1 MIKTTEI
8 QYLRVYE
15 SSNLCTV
22 VNVVRYCKEEIN
34 EFCFTNGRDLTP
46 SGLHGNNIHV
56 LCTVEYTFFIA
67 IHVQSFNTF
76 YLLFAEIF
84 LIL

>member
-1 MIKTTEI
+1 M
-8 QYLRVYE
+8 YE

-22 VNVVRYCKEEIN
+22 VNVVIDKEEIN
-34 EFCFTNGRDLTP
+34 DFCFTNGRDLTP
-46 SGLHGNNIHV
+46 SGLHGNNI

-67 IHVQSFNTF
+67 VHVQSFDTF
-76 YLLFAEIF
+76 YPLFAEIF